1 MAGYRDCQSTE
12 IAASP
17 EDCYAALTDF
27 EHLPEWQGAVRRAEV
42 LERDEEGRG
51 LVVEYEIDAKVRTV
65 RYTLRQIHQPPQRLG
80 CAYLGGDFRDFSGEW
95 RFTPLQDGRTGVEL
109 ELRIDP
115 GRFVPRPLRAAISD
129 AVMRRAMRDLK
140 RHLERQRAPSSTSTT
155 S

>member
-1 MAGYRDCQSTE
+1 MAGYGDCQSTD
-12 IAASP
+12 IAATP
-17 EDCYAALTDF
+17 EDCYAALIDF

-65 RYTLRQIHQPPQRLG
+65 RYTLRQLHQPPHRLG
-80 CAYLGGDFRDFSGEW
+80 CEYLGGDFRDFSGEW
-95 RFTPLQDGRTGVEL
+95 RFWPLDDGRTRVEL

-115 GRFVPRPLRAAISD
+115 GRFVPRPMRAAISD
-129 AVMRRAMRDLK
+129 AVMRRALRDLK
-140 RHLERQRAPSSTSTT
+140 SHLERQRAPSSTSTT

>member
-27 EHLPEWQGAVRRAEV
+27 EHLPAWQGAVRRAEV

-80 CAYLGGDFRDFSGEW
+80 CEYLGGDFRDFYGEW
-95 RFTPLQDGRTGVEL
+95 RFTGLQNGRTGVEL

-115 GRFVPRPLRAAISD
+115 GRFVPRPLRAAVSD
-129 AVMRRAMRDLK
+129 AVMRRALRDLK